1 MIKTARDAVLALRG
15 QHLPVN
21 EKGEPLEAYN
31 FNNVVVQDISYL
43 RKNFKAEQHEKQKI
57 IDNTVIEYMLN
68 NEQEHAF
75 RIVANHATM
84 AKPSQLKMYLGG
96 MGGTGK
102 SQVIKALTAFF
113 EKRNESH
120 RIMILAP
127 TGSAAALLNGST
139 YHSVLGIRMS
149 NNQQHELGGNE
160 HSMMALVK
168 SRLDGVD
175 YIFLDEVS
183 MLACHDLYKISA
195 QIAKARNTTDAPFGG
210 INVIFAGDFAQLPPV
225 GGDSLYAGSVGT
237 SVNASQ
243 TARGQQSAIE
253 KALWHQVTTVVILHQ
268 NMRQKNQTP
277 DDAKL

>member
-1 MIKTARDAVLALRG
+1 LDKCPNAIEHINPQGFSPEIELPGSKWSTMIKTARDAVLALRG

-68 NEQEHAF
+68 NEQERAF

-113 EKRNESH
+113 EK
-120 RIMILAP
+120 
-127 TGSAAALLNGST
+127 
-139 YHSVLGIRMS
+139 
-149 NNQQHELGGNE
+149 
-160 HSMMALVK
+160 
-168 SRLDGVD
+168 
-175 YIFLDEVS
+175 
-183 MLACHDLYKISA
+183 
-195 QIAKARNTTDAPFGG
+195 
-210 INVIFAGDFAQLPPV
+210 
-225 GGDSLYAGSVGT
+225 
-237 SVNASQ
+237 
-243 TARGQQSAIE
+243 
-253 KALWHQVTTVVILHQ
+253 
-268 NMRQKNQTP
+268 
-277 DDAKL
+277 